1 MNTLFSEGFLNL
13 SKFIFKF
20 YDFDNDGKITKDDIR
35 VVISYIPLNSE
46 QYSNLKL
53 KYEKSE
59 FKDRIESQN
68 ELHQLLETSFGKET
82 FIDYK
87 QFLNIVQNVSSEI
100 FLYTL
105 IYIMDKKPFSKDA
118 LVEFKASK
126 TKTPVSTIR
135 TIKSP
140 EVISSK
146 ILIASPSLNSK
157 FTSSVTIS
165 NSPTMSKREIN
176 SLPGVGN
183 NVDSK
188 NMLMKLAG
196 KESKDANNTNTL
208 SKLAGKTPVGNGN
221 TGMTT
226 TTSTDDSK
234 KINLQRKERQNLK
247 ELETVKD
254 FKKLTTG
261 EDLFPITP
269 AVKISKK

>member
-20 YDFDNDGKITKDDIR
+20 YDFDNDGKISKDDIR

-53 KYEKSE
+53 KYEKAE
-59 FKDRIESQN
+59 FKDRVESQN
-68 ELHQLLETSFGKET
+68 ELHELLETSFGKET
-82 FIDYK
+82 IIDYK
-87 QFLNIVQNVSSEI
+87 QFLNIIQNISSEI

-105 IYIMDKKPFSKDA
+105 IYIMDKKPFSKGA
-118 LVEFKASK
+118 LSEFKASK
-126 TKTPVSTIR
+126 TKNAVGSIN

-140 EVISSK
+140 DINSK

-176 SLPGVGN
+176 PLPGMGN
-183 NVDSK
+183 NPESK

-196 KESKDANNTNTL
+196 KETNNKEAANTL
-208 SKLAGKTPVGNGN
+208 SKLAGKFPVGN
-221 TGMTT
+221 TT
-226 TTSTDDSK
+226 TTTDDTK

-247 ELETVKD
+247 DLETAKD
-254 FKKLTTG
+254 LKKLTTG
-261 EDLFPITP
+261 EDLPITP
-269 AVKISKK
+269 AVKISIK